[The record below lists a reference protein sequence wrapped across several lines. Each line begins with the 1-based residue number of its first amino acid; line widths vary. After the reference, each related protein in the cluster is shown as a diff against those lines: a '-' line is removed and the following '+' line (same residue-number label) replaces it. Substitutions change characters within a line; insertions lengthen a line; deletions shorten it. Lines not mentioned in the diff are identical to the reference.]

1 MVYAASKE
9 RTFELA
15 NTRAYEFNYSLLGTS
30 GRAHSWTR
38 TDAACGAGWLRP
50 TAVAPGCVSEASCRD
65 ARSVEEGE
73 FE

>member
-30 GRAHSWTR
+30 GIAHSWPR

-50 TAVAPGCVSEASCRD
+50 TAVAPDCVSEASCRD
-65 ARSVEEGE
+65 ARSVEQGE
-73 FE
+73 FK